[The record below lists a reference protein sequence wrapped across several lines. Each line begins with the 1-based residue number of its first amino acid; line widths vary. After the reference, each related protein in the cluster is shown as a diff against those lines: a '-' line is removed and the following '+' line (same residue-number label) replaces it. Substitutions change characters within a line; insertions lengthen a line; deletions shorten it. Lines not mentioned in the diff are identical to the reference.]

1 MIQAFSGTTSVVNS
15 NKMLSS
21 CEFSQNSLENYDEN
35 VRIPSMTE
43 NISEHADL
51 FLSYIAARGRSKY
64 TLINYE
70 VDLRQFKEYLLRQ
83 GIENVEDID
92 SASIRIFLSNII
104 GYGAAKTSAA
114 RKLSAVRG
122 FVGWLCSRGILK
134 NDPISGLKGPK
145 LPSSLPR
152 ALSYEDTER
161 LLTEGPEPGR
171 HYQRD
176 RLILELMYGSGLRV
190 SELIGLD
197 WENIEISQRTI
208 RIFGKGA
215 KERMVPFGTG
225 VQSLLEDWRIKCR
238 TGASGPVFTSEKGAD
253 RLTVRT
259 VHRIVLRA
267 ASRTGLYGISPHTL
281 RHCFATHMLERGA
294 PLSVV
299 QELLG
304 HDSISTTQRYLS
316 ITAEQINKSYMKS
329 HPRAQG

>member
-1 MIQAFSGTTSVVNS
+1 MLSQIVNS
-15 NKMLSS
+15 KQMLSS
-21 CEFSQNSLENYDEN
+21 CEFSQNSLENYDEH

-43 NISEHADL
+43 NISKYIDL
-51 FLSYIAARGRSKY
+51 FLSNIKARGRSKH

-70 VDLRQFKEYLLRQ
+70 VDLRQFKDYLLRQ
-83 GIENVEDID
+83 GIEDVADID
-92 SASIRIFLSNII
+92 AISIRIFLSNIL
-104 GYGAAKTSAA
+104 GFGAAKTSAS

-122 FVGWLCSRGILK
+122 YVGWLSSRGILK
-134 NDPISGLKGPK
+134 SDPISGLKGPK
-145 LPSSLPR
+145 LPNSLPR

-161 LLTEGPEPGR
+161 LLTEGPEPGA

-176 RLILELMYGSGLRV
+176 RLVLELIYGSGLRV

-197 WENIEISQRTI
+197 WDKIEISQRTI
-208 RIFGKGA
+208 RIFGKGS
-215 KERMVPFGTG
+215 KERLVPFSVG
-225 VQSLLEDWRIKCR
+225 VQSLLEEWRIA
-238 TGASGPVFTSEKGAD
+238 TGAKEDGPVFMSEKGAE

-259 VHRIVLRA
+259 AHRIVLRA
-267 ASRTGLYGISPHTL
+267 AARTGLYGVSPHTL

-299 QELLG
+299 RELLG

-316 ITAEQINKSYMKS
+316 ITMEQMNKSYMES